1 MFYHLIIS
9 IEGAYEDIVRLDLR
23 ESQLEEMVLKP
34 YHDGTPMQI
43 QGKTILLDDITG
55 FKITRTSE
63 SSANIAQKNNLSSID
78 PDFSPLST
86 ARSRIAESGEDVT
99 AEFFM
104 VPPGSNKPDKKE
116 AKGNLKTDTRK
127 VFVVYGRDKRLRD
140 SMFTFL
146 RAIGLIP
153 IEWSQAVDGT
163 EQGTPYIGQVLD
175 YAFSKAQAIVVML
188 TPDDKAYLRE
198 ELREKNEPEY
208 ENKPTPQARP
218 NVIFETGMA
227 MGRNEART
235 IIVEVGVLRPFSD
248 IVGRHTVRISNEP
261 ELRKELAQ
269 RLEKAGC
276 EIDLRGSDWLKAG
289 DFSAPVIEKI
299 AEIERPVDDYTPTEM
314 DEKLMVVIGHH
325 YDDGRTIDELHKVFQ
340 FSKQELRLILD
351 NLVENEFISWDRG
364 NMERWGAYH
373 LEPKGRKFLKSKNLL

>member
-86 ARSRIAESGEDVT
+86 ERSRIAESGEDVT

-127 VFVVYGRDKRLRD
+127 VFVVHGRDKRLRD
-140 SMFTFL
+140 SMFSFL
-146 RAIGLIP
+146 RSIGLKP
-153 IEWSQAVDGT
+153 IEWSQAVSGT
-163 EQGTPYIGQVLD
+163 GKGTPYVGQVLD
-175 YAFSKAQAIVVML
+175 YAFSSAQAVVVL
-188 TPDDKAYLRE
+188 LSPDDMVYLRE
-198 ELREKNEPEY
+198 KLRNKNDPDY
-208 ENKPTPQARP
+208 ETKLTPQARP
-218 NVIFETGMA
+218 NVLFELGIA
-227 MGRNEART
+227 MGRDEERT
-235 IIVEVGVLRPFSD
+235 IIVEVGNLRPFSD
-248 IVGRHTVRISNEP
+248 TIGRHTLRINSTP
-261 ELRKELAQ
+261 EKRKQLAQ
-269 RLEKAGC
+269 RLERAGC
-276 EIDLRGSDWLKAG
+276 KIDLTGEDWMNAG
-289 DFSAPVIEKI
+289 DFEAPVIDI
-299 AEIERPVDDYTPTEM
+299 ITEF
-314 DEKLMVVIGHH
+314 EKLETDYEPDELAIEILVEISAYHK
-325 YDDGRTIDELHKVFQ
+325 DGRTIEELGTNSPLGLQKI
-340 FSKQELRLILD
+340 ELILEILED
-351 NLVENEFISWDRG
+351 HGYVKCNRQIVVRWHAYRLTKIGRQFLDR
-364 NMERWGAYH
+364 N
-373 LEPKGRKFLKSKNLL
+373 KLL